1 VSTKSDGTK
10 KVRVY
15 EIAKDMKMSSEAVVE
30 LIRGLG
36 FEVKSHMSTVEP
48 DVIAR
53 IHSKMDADKEVV
65 KAEVARKR
73 EHEAEVARRVQAERQ
88 QRDAAQR
95 AAQAPPRPAGT
106 APSAP
111 PAAAR
116 PGGAPAPGS
125 SPYANRPGG
134 TTGAS
139 RPAGGGYGGGPTAAP
154 SRFGGGPGGGPRFGP
169 GPGGP
174 GGRRR
179 TDKKKKRPVDEK
191 LVTDSVKKTLAS
203 MEAGRGRR
211 RRRDRG
217 EDGGGEVATE
227 DLKVLRV
234 TEFITVGEL
243 ANVME
248 VKPQEVLQAC
258 LDLGIM
264 ASINRRLDKDAI
276 EMVADEFGFAAE
288 LVTEQQEAEVDTDVD
303 DPARMVPR
311 PPVVTVMGHV
321 DHGKTSLLDYIRKSQ
336 VVAGEA
342 GGITQHIG
350 AYEVEVGGRAITFLD
365 TPGHEAFTAMR
376 ARGAQATDIV
386 VLVVA
391 ADDRVMP
398 QTREAIDHAR
408 AANVPIVVAINKM
421 DLPDAN
427 VDLVKQDLSRAGVAV
442 EEYGG
447 KTAAVPISAKKG
459 TNIDKLLEYI
469 LLEAELLELKA
480 DPSRRARGVVL
491 EARIEQGRGIVAT
504 VLVEQG
510 TLHVGDAFVAGVQS
524 GKVRA
529 MTNER
534 GKPVRD
540 AGPSTPVEVIG
551 WSGAPQAGD
560 RFTVYADEREARE
573 VAGKRQLVAREQ
585 DNRQTR
591 RVTLEQLHEQMA
603 QGAVSELNLV
613 LKGDVDGS
621 VEALAEAFSRLGS
634 SEVKIRVIRQG
645 VGQISESDVLL
656 AAASNAVIV
665 GFHVRP
671 DPKAR
676 ELANQEKVDIRLYQV
691 IYEAVE
697 DLKKALSGLLKPE
710 IKETVLGA
718 AEVRNVFTL
727 SKAGTIAGCYV
738 VSGSIQRSSKVRL
751 IRNSDVIWDGRI
763 ASLKRFKDDVREVSE
778 GFECGIGLE
787 GYDTLHV
794 GDLIESY
801 KLEELARTL
810 D

>member
-1 VSTKSDGTK
+1 MTKADGAK
-10 KVRVY
+10 KLRVY
-15 EIAKDMKMSSEAVVE
+15 EIAKDMKMSSEAVLD

-36 FEVKSHMSTVEP
+36 VEVKSHMSTVEA
-48 DVIAR
+48 DVIAK
-53 IHSKMDADKEVV
+53 IHSKMDAEKEAV
-65 KAEVARKR
+65 KADAARKR
-73 EHEAEVARRVQAERQ
+73 EHEAEVARRVAAGKAQKEAAER
-88 QRDAAQR
+88 AAR
-95 AAQAPPRPAGT
+95 APQAA
-106 APSAP
+106 APSAS
-111 PAAAR
+111 PASSSPRPSAPASRPSSPGPGQGSR
-116 PGGAPAPGS
+116 PGGP
-125 SPYANRPGG
+125 
-134 TTGAS
+134 
-139 RPAGGGYGGGPTAAP
+139 PAGGGGGFGAP
-154 SRFGGGPGGGPRFGP
+154 RFGGPSGGPAGK
-169 GPGGP
+169 
-174 GGRRR
+174 RR
-179 TDKKKKRPVDEK
+179 DKKKKRPVDDK
-191 LVTDSVKKTLAS
+191 VVIDSVRKTLAS
-203 MEAGRGRR
+203 MEAGRGSRR
-211 RRRDRG
+211 RRYRR
-217 EDGGGEVATE
+217 EDGDGAEVATE
-227 DLKVLRV
+227 DLKQLRV

-243 ANVME
+243 ANLME

-264 ASINRRLDKDAI
+264 ATINRRLDKDAI
-276 EMVADEFGFAAE
+276 ETVADEFGYRVEF
-288 LVTEQQEAEVDTDVD
+288 VTELAVEDTEEETT
-303 DPARMVPR
+303 DPALLIPR

-350 AYEVEVGGRAITFLD
+350 AYEVEVQGKEITFLD

-376 ARGAQATDIV
+376 ARGAQVTDIV

-398 QTREAIDHAR
+398 QTKEAIDHAR
-408 AANVPIVVAINKM
+408 AANVPIVVAINKT

-427 VDLVKQDLSRAGVAV
+427 VEMVKLDLSRAGVAV

-447 KTAAVPISAKKG
+447 KTVAVPISAKKG

-480 DPSRRARGVVL
+480 DPKRRAKGVIL
-491 EARIEQGRGIVAT
+491 EARVEQGRGIVAT
-504 VLVEQG
+504 VLVQTG

-529 MTNER
+529 MANER
-534 GKPVRD
+534 GKPVKD
-540 AGPSTPVEVIG
+540 AGPSTPVEIIG
-551 WSGAPQAGD
+551 WSGTPQAGD
-560 RFTVYADEREARE
+560 TFTALSDEREARE
-573 VAGKRQLVAREQ
+573 IASKRMQVSREQ
-585 DNRQTR
+585 EYRQTR
-591 RVTLEQLHEQMA
+591 RVTLEELHQQMKE
-603 QGAVSELNLV
+603 GAVSELNLV

-676 ELANQEKVDIRLYQV
+676 ELANREKVDIRLYQV

-697 DLKKALSGLLKPE
+697 DLNKALAGLLKPE
-710 IKETVLGA
+710 IKETVTGT
-718 AEVRNVFTL
+718 AEVRNVFSL
-727 SKAGTIAGCYV
+727 SKAGTVAGCMV
-738 VSGSIQRSSKVRL
+738 VSGTIVRSSKARLVRK
-751 IRNSDVIWDGRI
+751 NDVIFDGRF
-763 ASLKRFKDDVREVSE
+763 ASLKRFKDDVREVQA

-787 GYDTLHV
+787 GFDNIQV
-794 GDLIESY
+794 GDHIEAY
-801 KLEELARTL
+801 MIEELARTL

>member
-1 VSTKSDGTK
+1 
-10 KVRVY
+10 
-15 EIAKDMKMSSEAVVE
+15 
-30 LIRGLG
+30 
-36 FEVKSHMSTVEP
+36 
-48 DVIAR
+48 
-53 IHSKMDADKEVV
+53 
-65 KAEVARKR
+65 
-73 EHEAEVARRVQAERQ
+73 
-88 QRDAAQR
+88 
-95 AAQAPPRPAGT
+95 
-106 APSAP
+106 
-111 PAAAR
+111 
-116 PGGAPAPGS
+116 
-125 SPYANRPGG
+125 
-134 TTGAS
+134 
-139 RPAGGGYGGGPTAAP
+139 
-154 SRFGGGPGGGPRFGP
+154 
-169 GPGGP
+169 
-174 GGRRR
+174 
-179 TDKKKKRPVDEK
+179 
-191 LVTDSVKKTLAS
+191 VKKTLAS
-203 MEAGRGRR
+203 MEAGSGRR
-211 RRRDRG
+211 RRRSRRD
-217 EDGGGEVATE
+217 EEGGGEVATE

-350 AYEVEVGGRAITFLD
+350 AYEVEVGGKEITFLD

-480 DPSRRARGVVL
+480 DPTRRARGVVL

-534 GKPVRD
+534 GKAVKD

-560 RFTVYADEREARE
+560 RFTVYSDEREARE
-573 VAGKRQLVAREQ
+573 VAGRRQLVAREQ

-691 IYEAVE
+691 IYEAVD
-697 DLKKALSGLLKPE
+697 DLKKALSGMLKPE
-710 IKETVLGA
+710 IKETVTGA

-751 IRNSDVIWDGRI
+751 IRNNDVIWDGRI
-763 ASLKRFKDDVREVSE
+763 ASLKRFKDDVREVQE

-787 GYDTLHV
+787 GYDTLQV
-794 GDLIESY
+794 NDLIEAY